1 MSVESLKEFFD
12 IATVVLLF
20 LTFLAGAGVLLT
32 GNIINKRQASQL
44 RQFDQNLT
52 AAKSELATQQ
62 ERAATAEAAIAS
74 AQAEAAKA
82 NKLAEDER
90 TERVKLQERLAWRT
104 ISPADIARI
113 GSKLSTHRGIRVG
126 LGTLAGN
133 EEAVSF
139 SEDIAEIVRTAGW
152 SSPGITPFGNLGVQR
167 FGMRISST
175 RDDPTRTA
183 AQDLKRELDKLGF
196 DPAYEESDKAT
207 QGGGA
212 GIYVFVELRPRIVP
226 VNRNNATKP

>member
-1 MSVESLKEFFD
+1 VSVESLKAFFD
-12 IATVVLLF
+12 IAAVVLLF
-20 LTFLAGAGVLLT
+20 LTFVAGAGVLFT
-32 GNIINKRQASQL
+32 GNIINNRQASQL

-52 AAKSELATQQ
+52 AAKSELAKQQ
-62 ERAATAEAAIAS
+62 ERAAKAEAAIAS

-82 NKLAEDER
+82 NKSAEDER
-90 TERVKLQERLAWRT
+90 TERVKLQERVAWRT

-113 GSKLSTHRGIRVG
+113 GSKLSTHRGIRIG
-126 LGTLAGN
+126 LGALAGN

-139 SEDIAEIVRTAGW
+139 SEDIADIVRTAGW
-152 SSPGITPFGNLGVQR
+152 PFPGVASFTNLGVQS
-167 FGMRISST
+167 FGLRISTT

-196 DPAYEESDKAT
+196 DPAYDESDKVFA
-207 QGGGA
+207 GGGP

-226 VNRNNATKP
+226 INRNSATKP